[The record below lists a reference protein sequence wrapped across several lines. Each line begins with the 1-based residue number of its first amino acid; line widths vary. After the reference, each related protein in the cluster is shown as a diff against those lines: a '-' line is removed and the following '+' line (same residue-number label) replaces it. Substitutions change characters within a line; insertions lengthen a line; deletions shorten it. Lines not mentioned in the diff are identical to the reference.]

1 MGTRDHL
8 AQASPE
14 LHDATDADTVDGV
27 RPTWVATPRTAA
39 EAAALMRACADHG
52 LAVVARGGGTKLTW
66 GAPPARVD
74 VVVDT
79 GHLNQVV
86 EHAGGDLV
94 VVAQAGVRLVDLQK
108 HLASTRQRL
117 ALDETVPGST
127 VGGIIAASPSGPRR
141 MATGTVRDLLIG
153 VTMVR
158 ADGQVAKAG
167 GKVVKN
173 VAGYDLGK
181 LLTGSFGTLGLIT
194 EAVFRLHPVP
204 AASRWVS
211 APVDGDLGAVLRSVL
226 TAKLVPSALEVD
238 QSAGGQ
244 RTVAVLVEG
253 IPTGVEHRADTVAGL
268 LGGAAEQAEDGPPW
282 GSTYPWPAGGV
293 ALKLTCVLSAVPDV
307 LAAAA
312 DASVAVRGSAGTGV
326 LYGTVEPDRAAEAV
340 AALRPVCVARGGSL
354 VVLDAPA
361 EVKAGLDLW
370 GPVAGLELMRRVK
383 DQFDPEHRLAPGRF
397 VGGI

>member
-1 MGTRDHL
+1 
-8 AQASPE
+8 
-14 LHDATDADTVDGV
+14 
-27 RPTWVATPRTAA
+27 
-39 EAAALMRACADHG
+39 
-52 LAVVARGGGTKLTW
+52 
-66 GAPPARVD
+66 
-74 VVVDT
+74 
-79 GHLNQVV
+79 
-86 EHAGGDLV
+86 
-94 VVAQAGVRLVDLQK
+94 
-108 HLASTRQRL
+108 
-117 ALDETVPGST
+117 
-127 VGGIIAASPSGPRR
+127 
-141 MATGTVRDLLIG
+141 
-153 VTMVR
+153 
-158 ADGQVAKAG
+158 
-167 GKVVKN
+167 
-173 VAGYDLGK
+173 
-181 LLTGSFGTLGLIT
+181 
-194 EAVFRLHPVP
+194 
-204 AASRWVS
+204 
-211 APVDGDLGAVLRSVL
+211 
-226 TAKLVPSALEVD
+226 
-238 QSAGGQ
+238 
-244 RTVAVLVEG
+244 
-253 IPTGVEHRADTVAGL
+253 VAGL